1 MSRGREGH
9 LQKHKK
15 GKRITKNEVIEVLG
29 LLGRGRSKTAVAR
42 ETGVSRS
49 KVSRLW
55 SETLARDADEQA
67 IQQRE
72 EEDRK
77 KPCLQ
82 HVFIREIVR
91 EDFPFKPKGALGAQK
106 ITHIDCCRLCGFEKR
121 RPPRFLQMDWESDL
135 PGKTGAETPAVSESS
150 SAE

>member
-1 MSRGREGH
+1 M
-9 LQKHKK
+9 QKHKK
-15 GKRITKNEVIEVLG
+15 GKRITKNEVVEVLG

-49 KVSRLW
+49 KVYRLW
-55 SETLARDADEQA
+55 SEKLARDADEQA

-106 ITHIDCCRLCGFEKR
+106 ITHIDRCRLCGFEKR

>member
-15 GKRITKNEVIEVLG
+15 VKRITKNEVVEVLG

-49 KVSRLW
+49 KVYRLW
-55 SETLARDADEQA
+55 SEKLARDADEQA

-77 KPCLQ
+77 RPCLQ
-82 HVFIREIVR
+82 HVFIRDIIK
-91 EDFPFKPKGALGAQK
+91 DDSPKTVATSRTEK
-106 ITHIDCCRLCGFEKR
+106 IIEVKRCRLCGFEER
-121 RPPRFLQMDWESDL
+121 RSRFLQIN
-135 PGKTGAETPAVSESS
+135 
-150 SAE
+150 

>member
-15 GKRITKNEVIEVLG
+15 GKRITKNEVVEVLG

-49 KVSRLW
+49 KVYQLW
-55 SETLARDADEQA
+55 NEKLARDADEQA

>member
-1 MSRGREGH
+1 M
-9 LQKHKK
+9 QKHKK
-15 GKRITKNEVIEVLG
+15 GKRITKNEVVEVLG

-49 KVSRLW
+49 KVYRLW
-55 SETLARDADEQA
+55 SEKLARDADEQA